1 MSEAPRSCSSR
12 IWGFHTIMFKDGKQY
27 EDFWQKKTKSVVP
40 KVVKSKALK
49 FKAFLITN
57 KFG

>member
-1 MSEAPRSCSSR
+1 
-12 IWGFHTIMFKDGKQY
+12 MFKDGKQY